1 MTINDERGS
10 MQPVHSRTTHSVN
23 GIPLPLYLL
32 VSFGGAWLIWLPLLI
47 AEYLQLS
54 LLVPSVV
61 FITLGSF
68 APSFADNA
76 FVHPDH
82 VGISRLWREPVTG
95 HALSCCRQYLVWR
108 LEDQP

>member
-1 MTINDERGS
+1 

-95 HALSCCRQYLVWR
+95 HALSCCCQYLVRR